1 MVTRIWQAF
10 IVALTLGL
18 TALPGAHPPDLILDT
33 PSDSLSAVCTN
44 TIRIIQDCPRVD
56 RELLVPQRSRGDTA
70 LVVHRDFLLFD
81 FKQNLRHWPVLSGN
95 LNRSPPSV

>member
-1 MVTRIWQAF
+1 VTRIWQAF
-10 IVALTLGL
+10 VLALTLGF
-18 TALPGAHPPDLILDT
+18 TALPGAHPPGLILDT
-33 PSDSLSAVCTN
+33 PFNSLSAVRKN
-44 TIRIIQDCPRVD
+44 MIRIIQDCPRVD

-95 LNRSPPSV
+95 INRSPPCV